1 MASATMASA
10 TDSNLSTLQ
19 TSFSSGELDPLMRM
33 RTDLKAYFKA
43 GKKARNVALYAQGGA
58 RRRPGTLYRAD
69 LGASTILH
77 EYSFTEGQDYVL
89 GFQNT
94 KLLIF
99 NASGTLLQTL
109 TSQPWS
115 LAQAKELTITASGDT
130 IIVFHKDFWPKK
142 ILRTDATTFTS
153 ADFDFEEH
161 TDGQPR
167 YQPYFK
173 FVADSVTLTPSATSG
188 SGITVTASADV
199 FVAGHVNTIMR
210 IGKKE
215 VLITAVGGATSATAT
230 VRETLA
236 NTNANTD
243 WDEQAFSSVRG
254 HPRCGTFHDQ
264 RLYMA
269 GSTDRPDAVIG
280 SRVSAFSNF
289 DIGDAEDAEG
299 IDATV
304 AGDNIAE
311 IRHMVATRHLQMF
324 TNGGE
329 VFVPQNASS
338 PITPTNIRFIPQTP
352 YGCSQKVNPV
362 KFDGSTLYLQRTGKV
377 IREFVFND
385 TEQAYTSNA
394 VSILSNHL
402 INSCVDTA
410 VLLGTQTRP
419 EQYAFFVNENTG
431 SSPDTDG
438 TIAVFHSVR
447 NEALAGWVQW
457 NTDGDFESISQAGSS
472 LFCATKRTVNDSVVY
487 WLEQFDDDVT
497 VDAASQVS
505 TTTEL
510 QTNGTYA
517 TDTGWTKGTGWT
529 IASGVATC
537 SGAQS
542 GDSDLE
548 QSISTS
554 NTKIYRVRFTLSNVT
569 AGTIT
574 PRVANGAGTSE
585 NADGTYIQYVTA
597 STGSNL
603 QFRADSNFAGNVD
616 DVTVVEVAKV
626 YTAAHLPSTTVET
639 TTNTSSQY
647 VGQYTTNGS
656 GVITTN
662 EYVSNITM
670 GINYT
675 MELETMPVDAVMR
688 NSGSVVGKKK
698 RISRVVA
705 SVIGTQTMA
714 LSGNELVLTQTNQDF
729 SLAPTAAEGEY
740 QFFMLGW
747 ALDPTVTINQT
758 VPLPIGV
765 RGLYVEVTA

>member
-1 MASATMASA
+1 MSSATN
-10 TDSNLSTLQ
+10 SNLRTLQ

-33 RTDLKAYFKA
+33 RSDLKAYFKA

-58 RRRPGTLYRAD
+58 RRRPGTLYRAN

-130 IIVFHKDFWPKK
+130 IIVFHKDFWPRK
-142 ILRTDATTFTS
+142 ILRTGATTFTS
-153 ADFDFEEH
+153 ADLAFENASDDSARH
-161 TDGQPR
+161 
-167 YQPYFK
+167 QPYFK
-173 FVADSVTLTPSATSG
+173 FVADSVTLTPNATSG
-188 SGITVTASADV
+188 TITITASADV
-199 FVAGHVNTIMR
+199 FVSGHVGTIFR
-210 IGKKE
+210 FGSPAKE
-215 VLITAVGGATSATAT
+215 VIITAVASATSATAT
-230 VRETLA
+230 SRATLSGTSA
-236 NTNANTD
+236 FNV

-269 GSTDRPDAVIG
+269 GSTDRPDAVVG
-280 SRVSAFSNF
+280 SRVSAFFNF
-289 DIGDAEDAEG
+289 SVGDAEDAEG

-304 AGDNIAE
+304 AGDNISE
-311 IRHMVATRHLQMF
+311 IRHIVATRHLQIF

-338 PITPTNIRFIPQTP
+338 PITPSNIRFIPQTP
-352 YGCSQKVNPV
+352 YGCSQKVNPI
-362 KFDGSTLYLQRTGKV
+362 KFDGSTLFLQRTGKV

-410 VLLGTQTRP
+410 MLLGTETRP

-431 SSPDTDG
+431 SAPDTDG

-447 NEALAGWVQW
+447 NEDLAGWVQW

-472 LFCATKRTVNDSVVY
+472 LFCATKRTVNGSTVY

-529 IASGVATC
+529 IANGVATC

-542 GDSDLE
+542 GDSNLE
-548 QSISTS
+548 QSITTS
-554 NTKIYRVRFTLSNVT
+554 NTKVYRVRFTLSNVT

-585 NADGTYIQYVTA
+585 NASGTYIQYITA

-603 QFRADSNFAGNVD
+603 QFEANSSFAGNID
-616 DVTVVEVAKV
+616 DVTVVEVSKA
-626 YTAAHLPSTTVET
+626 YTAAHLPNATLET
-639 TTNTSSQY
+639 TTNTSAQY
-647 VGQYTTNGS
+647 VGQYTSNGS

-670 GINYT
+670 GLNYT
-675 MELETMPVDAVMR
+675 MELETMPVDAVIK
-688 NSGSVVGKKK
+688 NVGSVVGEKK

-705 SVIGTQTMA
+705 SVIGTQTMS

-729 SLAPTAAEGEY
+729 SIAPTAAEGEY

-765 RGLYVEVTA
+765 RGLYLEVTA

>member
-1 MASATMASA
+1 MADAPA
-10 TDSNLSTLQ
+10 SNLRTLQ

-33 RTDLKAYFKA
+33 RSDLKAYFKA

-58 RRRPGTLYRAD
+58 RRRPGTIYRAN
-69 LGASTILH
+69 LGASSILH

-89 GFQNT
+89 AFQNT
-94 KLLIF
+94 KILIY
-99 NASGTLLQTL
+99 NSSGTLLQTL
-109 TSQPWS
+109 TSQPWN
-115 LAQAKELTITASGDT
+115 LAQCKELTLTASGDT
-130 IIVFHKDFWPKK
+130 IIVFHKDVWPRQ
-142 ILRTDATTFTS
+142 LTRTGASTFTS
-153 ADFDFEEH
+153 ADFVFEQH
-161 TDGQPR
+161 TDGQPK

-173 FVADSVTLTPSATSG
+173 FLADSVTLTPSATSG
-188 SGITVTASADV
+188 TGITVTASANL
-199 FVAGHVNTIMR
+199 FVSDHVNTIMR

-215 VLITAVGGATSATAT
+215 ILITAVGSATSATAT

-236 NTNANTD
+236 STNANTD
-243 WDEQAFSSVRG
+243 WDEQAFSAVRG

-269 GSTDRPDAVIG
+269 GSTDRPDAIVG
-280 SRVSAFSNF
+280 SKVSAFFNF
-289 DIGDAEDAEG
+289 DVGSAEDAEG

-311 IRHMVATRHLQMF
+311 IRHVVATRHLQLF

-338 PITPTNIRFIPQTP
+338 PITPSNIRFVPQTP

-362 KFDGSTLYLQRTGKV
+362 KFDGSTLFLQRTGKV

-402 INSCVDTA
+402 INSCIDTA
-410 VLLGTQTRP
+410 MLLGTETRP

-431 SSPDTDG
+431 TSTDTDG

-447 NEALAGWVQW
+447 NEDLAGWVQW
-457 NTDGDFESISQAGSS
+457 NTDGDFESMSQAGSS
-472 LFCATKRTVNDSVVY
+472 LFAATKRTINGSTVY

-497 VDAASQVS
+497 VDAAIQVDTS
-505 TTTEL
+505 TEL
-510 QTNGTYA
+510 QTNGTFA
-517 TDTGWTKGTGWT
+517 TDASWTKGTGWT
-529 IASGVATC
+529 ISGGTSIC

-542 GDSDLE
+542 SNSDLE
-548 QSISTS
+548 QAISTA
-554 NTKIYRVRFTLSNVT
+554 NTKVYRVRFTLSDVT

-574 PRVANGAGTSE
+574 PRVADGAGTAE
-585 NADGTYIQYVTA
+585 NASGTFIQYITA

-603 QFRADSNFAGNVD
+603 EFRADSSFAGKID
-616 DVTVVEVAKV
+616 DVTVVEVSKA
-626 YTAAHLPSTTVET
+626 YTAAHLPNTTVET
-639 TTNTSSQY
+639 TTNTSAQY

-656 GVITTN
+656 GVITTD
-662 EYVSNITM
+662 EYVSNITL

-675 MELETMPVDAVMR
+675 LELETMPVDAVIK
-688 NSGSVVGKKK
+688 NVGSVVGEKK

-705 SVIGTQTMA
+705 SVIGTQTMS

-729 SLAPTAAEGEY
+729 SIAPTAAEGEY
-740 QFFMLGW
+740 QFLCWDG
-747 ALDPTVTINQT
+747 
-758 VPLPIGV
+758 
-765 RGLYVEVTA
+765 R

>member
-1 MASATMASA
+1 MSSATN
-10 TDSNLSTLQ
+10 SNLRTLQ
-19 TSFSSGELDPLMRM
+19 TSFSGGELDPLMRM
-33 RTDLKAYFKA
+33 RSDLKAYFKA
-43 GKKARNVALYAQGGA
+43 GRKARNVALYAQGGA
-58 RRRPGTLYRAD
+58 RRRPGTIYRAD

-94 KLLIF
+94 KLLIY

-109 TSQPWS
+109 TGQPWS

-130 IIVFHKDFWPKK
+130 IIVFHKDFWPRKL
-142 ILRTDATTFTS
+142 LRTGATTFTS
-153 ADFDFEEH
+153 ADFEFEESSDNS
-161 TDGQPR
+161 TR

-173 FVADSVTLTPSATSG
+173 FALDSVTLQPDATTG
-188 SGITVTASADV
+188 TITITASADH
-199 FVAGHVNTIMR
+199 FVSGHVGTIFR
-210 IGKKE
+210 LNGQE
-215 VLITAVGGATSATAT
+215 VLITAVGSATSATAT
-230 VRETLA
+230 VRATVSG
-236 NTNANTD
+236 TGQHQT
-243 WDEQAFSSVRG
+243 WDEQAFSTVRG

-269 GSTDRPDAVIG
+269 GSTDRPDGVVG
-280 SRVSAFSNF
+280 SKVSAFFNF
-289 DIGDAEDAEG
+289 DVGEAEDAEG
-299 IDATV
+299 IDATI
-304 AGDNIAE
+304 AGDNISE
-311 IRHMVATRHLQMF
+311 IRHIVATRHLQIF

-338 PITPTNIRFIPQTP
+338 PITPSNIRFIPQTP

-362 KFDGSTLYLQRTGKV
+362 KFDGSTLFLQRTGKV

-410 VLLGTQTRP
+410 VLLGTETRP

-447 NEALAGWVQW
+447 NEDLAGWVQW

-472 LFCATKRTVNDSVVY
+472 LFCATKRTVNGSTVY
-487 WLEQFDDDVT
+487 WLEQFNDDVT

-529 IASGVATC
+529 IANGVATC

-548 QSISTS
+548 QSITTA
-554 NTKIYRVRFTLSNVT
+554 NTKVYQVRFTLSNVT

-574 PRVANGAGTSE
+574 PRVADGAGSSE
-585 NADGTYIQYVTA
+585 NASGTYIQYITA

-603 QFRADSNFAGNVD
+603 EFRADSSFAGNVD
-616 DVTVVEVAKV
+616 DVTVVEVSKA
-626 YTAAHLPSTTVET
+626 YTAAHLPSTTLET
-639 TTNTSSQY
+639 TTNTSAQY
-647 VGQYTTNGS
+647 VGQYTSNGS
-656 GVITTN
+656 GVIATN

-675 MELETMPVDAVMR
+675 MELETMPVDAVIK
-688 NSGSVVGKKK
+688 SVGSVVGEKK

-705 SVIGTQTMA
+705 SVIGTQTMS

-729 SLAPTAAEGEY
+729 SLAPAAAEGEY

-765 RGLYVEVTA
+765 RGLYLEITA